1 MSCNSHFDRLKIV
14 RKGDCLAR
22 KICLYSLCPKYINAD
37 VNLLEIIEEKE
48 KKEIIH
54 VSYSYRETLKCCSR
68 N

>member
-48 KKEIIH
+48 KKRN
-54 VSYSYRETLKCCSR
+54 YSCFLQLSR
-68 N
+68 NVKVL